1 MEQALLLL
9 GIDARAAVM
18 HFKAQPALFFQADGQ
33 ADVATFGELDGVA
46 EQVQQDL
53 AHPHLVATDRDRPGR
68 VLAAPEFQLALL
80 RHRLHQAL
88 HLVEQFAEVKRAQ
101 VQFQPPGFDAGQV
114 QRIIDQPQQ
123 VAAGLLDR
131 AGIAALYRVQ
141 RVASSSSL
149 MPSTPVIGVRT
160 SWPSVARKRL
170 LACEACSASCCLC
183 TVNCHCWRRRSRARI
198 DQTRITSSNDP
209 SRM

>member
-18 HFKAQPALFFQADGQ
+18 HFKAQPTLFFQADGQ

-88 HLVEQFAEVKRAQ
+88 HLVEQLPRSN
-101 VQFQPPGFDAGQV
+101 G
-114 QRIIDQPQQ
+114 R
-123 VAAGLLDR
+123 R
-131 AGIAALYRVQ
+131 
-141 RVASSSSL
+141 SSSSRPAS
-149 MPSTPVIGVRT
+149 MR
-160 SWPSVARKRL
+160 ARS
-170 LACEACSASCCLC
+170 SASL
-183 TVNCHCWRRRSRARI
+183 TSRSRWLPACWI
-198 DQTRITSSNDP
+198 EP
-209 SRM
+209 A